1 MVQLITLHTKHTT
14 YQMGVT
20 KDGFLLHLYYGAR
33 TDGDMSDLLSFYE
46 RGMSGVPYDRAGDN
60 TFSCD
65 VLPQEYSC
73 YGNGDYRSPAIN
85 LRTEDGTYGLDLRYR
100 THLTLKGYEALKGLP
115 HAYGDEEE
123 VKTCQILMSDH
134 RTGIEIVLSY
144 GVFYENDI
152 ITRNV
157 RVNNS
162 GKESIYIDKILSCT
176 MDFLTGNFDVLSFYG
191 RHMMERIPERAEIK
205 HGKQCFE
212 SRRGTSSHEQNPFL
226 IIADELTNQ
235 QAGACYGMSLMYSGN
250 FLVEAEKDQF
260 DQTRVQM
267 GLSDEMFD
275 YKVEAGD
282 TFVAPQVILSYAENG
297 LNALSQ
303 KYHTFIRRHVC
314 RGKYKEIPRPVL
326 LNNWE
331 ATYFDFD
338 GKKILQIARQA
349 AELGIELF
357 VLDDGWFGKRN
368 SDKSGL
374 GDWYVNEEKLG
385 CPLSELADQIN
396 RMGLKFGIW
405 IEPEM
410 VNEDSDLYRSHPEW
424 VYQIPKK
431 QPVLGRNQLVL
442 DFSNLE
448 VVDYIY
454 ERISTLLAS
463 ANIEYIKMDMNRSIA
478 DVYSS
483 LAHRQNYGSTMYEY
497 VLGVYDFLERIHKD
511 FPDVLIEGCSSG
523 GGRFDA
529 GMLYYVPQIWC
540 SDNTD
545 AIERLAIQEGTSY
558 GYPISAVC
566 SHVSAVPNHQTG
578 RITSIQTRGIVAMSG
593 NLGYELDCSVLS
605 DGEKERIKKQIK
617 DYKKYWR
624 LIHQGLYYRGG
635 SKESGGRYATW
646 NVVSEK
652 RDEALLSVVLTSVAA
667 NAPIY
672 YAKCYGLEK
681 SQMYLCHETGKVYS
695 GTVLETIGIPIP
707 IKNEEYFA
715 WQFYFSIQA

>member
-1 MVQLITLHTKHTT
+1 
-14 YQMGVT
+14 
-20 KDGFLLHLYYGAR
+20 
-33 TDGDMSDLLSFYE
+33 MSF
-46 RGMSGVPYDRAGDN
+46 
-60 TFSCD
+60 
-65 VLPQEYSC
+65 
-73 YGNGDYRSPAIN
+73 
-85 LRTEDGTYGLDLRYR
+85 
-100 THLTLKGYEALKGLP
+100 
-115 HAYGDEEE
+115 
-123 VKTCQILMSDH
+123 
-134 RTGIEIVLSY
+134 
-144 GVFYENDI
+144 
-152 ITRNV
+152 
-157 RVNNS
+157 
-162 GKESIYIDKILSCT
+162 
-176 MDFLTGNFDVLSFYG
+176 
-191 RHMMERIPERAEIK
+191 
-205 HGKQCFE
+205 
-212 SRRGTSSHEQNPFL
+212 
-226 IIADELTNQ
+226 
-235 QAGACYGMSLMYSGN
+235 MYSGN

-282 TFVAPQVILSYAENG
+282 TFVAPQVILSYTENG

-303 KYHTFIRRHVC
+303 QYHTFIRRHVC

-396 RMGLKFGIW
+396 QMGLKFGIW

-424 VYQIPKK
+424 VYQIPEK

-454 ERISTLLAS
+454 EKISTLLAS

-497 VLGVYDFLERIHKD
+497 VLGVYDFLERIHMD

-545 AIERLAIQEGTSY
+545 AIERLIIQEGTSY
-558 GYPISAVC
+558 GYPISAVG

-578 RITSIQTRGIVAMSG
+578 RITSVQTRGIVAMSG
-593 NLGYELDCSVLS
+593 NLGYELDCSALS
-605 DGEKERIKKQIK
+605 NEEKERIKQQIK

-681 SQMYLCHETGKVYS
+681 SQMYLCHETGKIYS